1 MADNSWNTPAPARAT
16 GRRSRRLLSW
26 LVVPLALAAGAAIL
40 VFALVGRATG
50 LRRQAWPL
58 IQAVHARL
66 ATDEG
71 ARDLFRKNPA
81 CAAGYETEE
90 AFVEAARTW
99 RTKGGGLPAQEPQED
114 RRDYFVN
121 SDPFE
126 LSIGIR
132 GSGGGWMRAR
142 FATGPA
148 AGKDA
153 GEGLMQLLFADSAKG
168 LQEAARDTRRQ
179 VRARQYEA
187 FREVAQS
194 LATDEGARELL
205 RREAL
210 LRKGWPSEEAFLQDV
225 RAWRP
230 HLAALPLELR
240 DAEKGGP
247 VQASFRRNHSPLGDR
262 RTLEVAH
269 PAGRWKATWR
279 DGALEDLRHEA
290 R

>member
-1 MADNSWNTPAPARAT
+1 
-16 GRRSRRLLSW
+16 
-26 LVVPLALAAGAAIL
+26 VAIL

-66 ATDEG
+66 ATDDG

-81 CAAGYETEE
+81 CAAGYASEE

-99 RTKGGGLPAQEPQED
+99 RAKGGSLPAREPQED
-114 RRDYFVN
+114 QDDYRVS

-126 LSIGIR
+126 LSVGIR
-132 GSGGGWMRAR
+132 GSGGAWMRAR

-153 GEGLMQLLFADSAKG
+153 GEGLMQLLFSDSAKG
-168 LQEAARDTRRQ
+168 LQDAARDTRRQ
-179 VRARQYEA
+179 VRMRQYEA
-187 FREVAQS
+187 FRAVAQS
-194 LATDEGARELL
+194 LATDEGARGLL
-205 RREAL
+205 RREDR
-210 LRKGWPSEEAFLQDV
+210 LRRAWPSEEAFLQEV
-225 RAWRP
+225 RGWRP
-230 HLAALPLELR
+230 HLAALPERL
-240 DAEKGGP
+240 AEAEQGGP
-247 VQASFRRNHSPLGDR
+247 VQASFRRSHSPLGES
-262 RTLEVAH
+262 RTLEVSH

-279 DGALEDLRHEA
+279 DGSLEDLRHEA